1 MVVKIRLARAGAK
14 KKPYYRVVVANSNAP
29 RDGKFL
35 EKVGT
40 YNPMLPKEDENRVII
55 DQEKIKYW
63 LSVGAQPTDRVAK
76 FLEKAKL
83 IKAKTIRRIVKT
95 EKSQDVANKPSDNE
109 VNDDK
114 SINQTTEKIE
124 ESTKK

>member
-1 MVVKIRLARAGAK
+1 MVVKIRLARFGAK

-63 LSVGAQPTDRVAK
+63 LSVGAQPTDRVTK

>member
-63 LSVGAQPTDRVAK
+63 LSVGAQPTDRVTK

>member
-14 KKPYYRVVVANSNAP
+14 KKPYYRVVIANSNAP

-63 LSVGAQPTDRVAK
+63 LSVGAQPTDRVTK